1 VLAGRG
7 KEQARVAALL
17 AGAAAGHGGALV
29 LRGLPGVG
37 KSTLLAASVTRAEQ
51 GAAGVDGPADEA
63 GSGGLRVLRTAGI
76 ESESPLAFA
85 ALQRLLRPAMPHVD
99 ALPAPQAR
107 ALRAAFGEAD
117 SDADSDRFL
126 VFLATLSLLA
136 EAAEEQP
143 VLAVVDDAH
152 WLDDA
157 SAAALQ
163 FAARRLDTER
173 VAVLFAARDGDVRVF
188 DSSGLPELVLDG
200 IDPAGAADLL
210 RGAAGAE
217 VPPAVTERLVRETG
231 GNPLA
236 LVEVADALTSAQL
249 RGEQPLPQQL
259 PLTEGV
265 ERAFL
270 DRYRRLPEAAQTW
283 LLVAAADDAG
293 QTRIIGAAAAALGAD
308 DQAQH
313 QVERSG
319 LVHVRDGHVEL
330 RHPLVRSAVYGAA
343 TSLERRR
350 AHRAL
355 ADALDATDADRRAW
369 HLAAAVDE
377 PDETVVAALDAAA
390 ERAKARGGHEA
401 ASAAF
406 ERAAELSVDQ
416 QARARRQLGA
426 AWAAWLAAQPG
437 RARALANGAA
447 DAVTDPLLRADIVRL
462 QARIEWN
469 TGSVLDGITIVLR
482 GARDVASHDQNRARE
497 MAMFAA
503 ALASFNPHA
512 ELEVDPTSVAPP
524 PGPDD
529 PPRAH
534 SFHGLLVGLDHVRRQ
549 EWKDATVALQ
559 GAFANAESV
568 EGDDQDLLPN
578 LGIAAFHVGDDDLA
592 FRYHDMLLTRAR
604 STGALIMV
612 LYALTR
618 RGLVELVTGRWTSLV
633 TGASE
638 AMPLAQGSGQPGL
651 AALPLAEA
659 ALVAAFRGQA
669 DADDQLAAAEA
680 VAAAHPVGV
689 AAHLLADYARW
700 AKAVRA
706 PQPAAAFHLLE
717 HIHDGPVRRFAALD
731 RIEAAVRADRLD
743 TARAWTDE
751 LREYADQTGAPWAAA
766 VAEHGYALLATD
778 PHDAEAHFV
787 QALAHHAGSRRVPAR
802 ARTEL
807 AYGEF
812 LRRARRRV
820 DARVHLRAALEAFEE
835 LGAAPLADRAATELR
850 ASGETARRRDV
861 STASDLTAQ
870 ELNVARLVR
879 QGMSNRD
886 VAGQLFVSP
895 RTVDFH
901 LRNVFSKLGVTS
913 RAELIAMN
921 LPE

>member
-1 VLAGRG
+1 MLAGRDT
-7 KEQARVAALL
+7 ERSRVAALL
-17 AGAAAGHGGALV
+17 TGAAAGHGGALV

-37 KSTLLAASVTRAEQ
+37 KSTLLADTVSRAEPGTA
-51 GAAGVDGPADEA
+51 GADAAA
-63 GSGGLRVLRTAGI
+63 AGGLRVLRTAGI

-85 ALQRLLRPAMPHVD
+85 ALQRLLRPAMRHVD

-117 SDADSDRFL
+117 SDADGDRFL

-163 FAARRLDTER
+163 FVARRLDTER

-210 RGAAGAE
+210 RDAAAAD
-217 VPPAVTERLVRETG
+217 VPPAVAERLVRETG

-236 LVEVADALTSAQL
+236 LVEVADALTPAQL
-249 RGEQPLPQQL
+249 RGEQPLPPQL

-270 DRYRRLPEAAQTW
+270 DRFHRLPEAAQTW

-293 QTRIIGAAAAALGAD
+293 QTRTIGAAAAALGAS

-343 TSLERRR
+343 TSLDRRR

-369 HLAAAVDE
+369 HLAAAADA

-390 ERAKARGGHEA
+390 DRARARGGHEA
-401 ASAAF
+401 ASAAL
-406 ERAAELSVDQ
+406 ERAAELSAD
-416 QARARRQLGA
+416 AEERAQRLFGA
-426 AWAAWLAAQPG
+426 AWAAWQAAQPS
-437 RARALANGAA
+437 RARALANAAA
-447 DAVTDPLLRADIVRL
+447 DAVSDPLLRADVVRL

-469 TGSVLDGITIVLR
+469 TGSVLHGITMVLR
-482 GARDVASHDQNRARE
+482 GARDVAPHDPNRARE

-503 ALASFNPHA
+503 ALASFFPHA
-512 ELEVDPTSVAPP
+512 ELEVDPVSVAPP

-534 SFHGLLVGLDHVRRQ
+534 SFHSLLVGLDHVRRE
-549 EWKDATVALQ
+549 EWKDATAALQ
-559 GAFANAESV
+559 DAFANAEFV

-659 ALVAAFRGQA
+659 ALVAAFRGEPSA
-669 DADDQLAAAEA
+669 EAQLATAEA
-680 VAAAHPVGV
+680 VGAAHPVGV
-689 AAHLLADYARW
+689 AAHLLDDYARW
-700 AKAVRA
+700 AKAARA
-706 PQPAAAFHLLE
+706 TGAPITAFHLLE

-743 TARAWTDE
+743 TARTWTDE

-778 PHDAEAHFV
+778 PQDAETHFE
-787 QALAHHAGSRRVPAR
+787 QALAHHAESRRVPAR

-901 LRNVFSKLGVTS
+901 LRNVFNKLGVTS
-913 RAELIAMN
+913 RAELIAMD

>member
-1 VLAGRG
+1 M
-7 KEQARVAALL
+7 EQARVAALL
-17 AGAAAGHGGALV
+17 AGASAGQGGALV

-37 KSTLLAASVTRAEQ
+37 KSTLLADSVARAEH
-51 GAAGVDGPADEA
+51 GRDPAV
-63 GSGGLRVLRTAGI
+63 GQSGRLRVLRTSGI

-85 ALQRLLRPAMPHVD
+85 ALQRLLRPAMRHAD
-99 ALPAPQAR
+99 ALPAPQER
-107 ALRAAFGEAD
+107 ALRAAFGEAEGEG
-117 SDADSDRFL
+117 ARFL

-163 FAARRLDTER
+163 FVARRLDTER
-173 VAVLFAARDGDVRVF
+173 VALLFAARDGDVRVF
-188 DSSGLPELVLDG
+188 DSTGLPELVLDG

-210 RGAAGAE
+210 RDAVGAP
-217 VPPAVTERLVRETG
+217 VPDAVAVRLVRETG

-236 LVEVADALTSAQL
+236 LVEVADALTPAQL
-249 RGEQPLPQQL
+249 RGEAPLPAQL

-270 DRYRRLPEAAQTW
+270 DRYRRLPDTAQTW

-293 QTRIIGAAAAALGAD
+293 HTRTIGRAAAALGAD
-308 DQAQH
+308 DKAQH
-313 QVERSG
+313 LVEQSG
-319 LVHVRDGHVEL
+319 LVQVRDRHLEL

-355 ADALDATDADRRAW
+355 ADVLDATDDADRRAW

-377 PDETVVAALDAAA
+377 PDETVVAELDAAA
-390 ERAKARGGHEA
+390 DRARSRGGHEA
-401 ASAAF
+401 ASAAL
-406 ERAAELSVDQ
+406 ERAAELSADR
-416 QARARRQLGA
+416 QARAPRLFGA
-426 AWAAWLAAQPG
+426 AWAAWQAARPG
-437 RARALANGAA
+437 RARALANAA
-447 DAVTDPLLRADIVRL
+447 AEAVTDPLLRADIARL

-469 TGSVLDGITIVLR
+469 TGSVHDGITMVLR
-482 GARDVASHDQNRARE
+482 GARDVAPHDAGRARE
-497 MAMFAA
+497 MAMFAV
-503 ALASFNPHA
+503 ALASFIPHA
-512 ELEVDPTSVAPP
+512 QLELDPVSVALP

-534 SFHGLLVGLDHVRRQ
+534 SFHGLLVGLEHVRRS
-549 EWKDATVALQ
+549 EWPQATAVLRST
-559 GAFANAESV
+559 FANAEFV

-578 LGIAAFHVGDDDLA
+578 LGIAAFHVGDDELA

-604 STGALIMV
+604 ASGALIMV

-618 RGLVELVTGRWTSLV
+618 RGLIELVTGRWTSLV

-659 ALVAAFRGQA
+659 ALVAAFRG
-669 DADDQLAAAEA
+669 DDQFEQRLAEA
-680 VAAAHPVGV
+680 EDVAGANPVGV
-689 AAHLLADYARW
+689 AEHVLADFARW
-700 AKAVRA
+700 AKAVVA
-706 PQPAAAFHLLE
+706 AQSGGQPATAFHLLE

-731 RIEAAVRADRLD
+731 RIEAAVRADQLD
-743 TARAWTDE
+743 AARDWTDE
-751 LREYADQTGAPWAAA
+751 IRSYGEQTGASWALA
-766 VAEHGYALLATD
+766 VAEHGLALLATD
-778 PHDAEAHFV
+778 PGEAERHFE
-787 QALAHHAGSRRVPAR
+787 QALAHHAAAKRPPAQ

-807 AYGEF
+807 AYGEY

-820 DARVHLRAALEAFEE
+820 DARTHLRAALETFEE

-861 STASDLTAQ
+861 STATDLTAQ

-879 QGMSNRD
+879 LGMSNRD

-901 LRNVFSKLGVTS
+901 LRNVFSKLAVTS
-913 RAELIAMN
+913 RAELIAMD
-921 LPE
+921 LP

>member
-1 VLAGRG
+1 MLAGRDT
-7 KEQARVAALL
+7 EQSRLAALL
-17 AGAAAGHGGALV
+17 AGAAGGHGGALV

-37 KSTLLAASVTRAEQ
+37 KSTLLADSVARAEQ
-51 GAAGVDGPADEA
+51 ASDAAADVPGA
-63 GSGGLRVLRTAGI
+63 GGLRVLRTSGI

-85 ALQRLLRPAMPHVD
+85 ALQRLLRPAMRHVD
-99 ALPAPQAR
+99 ALPAPQQR
-107 ALRAAFGEAD
+107 SLRSAFGEAD
-117 SDADSDRFL
+117 GEGDRFL

-163 FAARRLDTER
+163 FVARRLDTER
-173 VAVLFAARDGDVRVF
+173 VALLFAARDGDVRAF
-188 DSSGLPELVLDG
+188 DSSGLPELVLGG
-200 IDPAGAADLL
+200 IDAAGAADLL
-210 RGAAGAE
+210 DHTAGAA
-217 VPPAVTERLVRETG
+217 VPAAVAERLVRETG

-236 LVEVADALTSAQL
+236 LVEVAGALTPAQL
-249 RGEQPLPQQL
+249 RGERPLPAQL
-259 PLTEGV
+259 PITEGV

-270 DRYRRLPEAAQTW
+270 DRFHRLPEPSQTW
-283 LLVAAADDAG
+283 LLVASADDTG
-293 QTRIIGAAAAALGAD
+293 HTRTVGRAAATLGAD

-313 QVERSG
+313 LVERSG
-319 LVHVRDGHVEL
+319 LVHVRDGL
-330 RHPLVRSAVYGAA
+330 LQMRHPLVRSVVYGAA

-355 ADALDATDADRRAW
+355 ADALDATGDPDRRAW

-377 PDETVVAALDAAA
+377 PDEAVVAALDAAA
-390 ERAKARGGHEA
+390 DRASGRGGHEA
-401 ASAAF
+401 ASAAL
-406 ERAAELSVDQ
+406 ERAAELSADRE
-416 QARARRQLGA
+416 AGARRLLGA

-437 RARALANGAA
+437 RGRALANAA
-447 DAVTDPLLRADIVRL
+447 AESVTDPLLRADIARL
-462 QARIEWN
+462 RARIEWN
-469 TGSVLDGITIVLR
+469 TGSVHDGITLVLR
-482 GARDVASHDQNRARE
+482 GAGDVAPHDPNRARE

-512 ELEVDPTSVAPP
+512 QLEVDPVSVAVP
-524 PGPDD
+524 PGPED

-534 SFHGLLVGLDHVRRQ
+534 SFYGLLVGLDHVRRG
-549 EWKDATVALQ
+549 EWTQATPALRS
-559 GAFANAESV
+559 AFASAELV

-578 LGIAAFHVGDDDLA
+578 LGIAAFHVGDDELA

-604 STGALIMV
+604 ATGALIMV

-618 RGLVELVTGRWTSLV
+618 RGLIELVTGRWTSLV

-659 ALVAAFRGQA
+659 ALVAAFRG
-669 DADDQLAAAEA
+669 DDQFERRLAEA
-680 VAAAHPVGV
+680 EEVAAANPVGV
-689 AAHLLADYARW
+689 AEHLLADFARW
-700 AKAVRA
+700 GRAVA
-706 PQPAAAFHLLE
+706 SQSGGHPATAFHLLE

-731 RIEAAVRADRLD
+731 RIEAAVRADQLD
-743 TARAWTDE
+743 VARDWTE
-751 LREYADQTGAPWAAA
+751 EIRQYGDQTGASWALAA
-766 VAEHGYALLATD
+766 AEHGLGLLATD
-778 PHDAEAHFV
+778 LEQAEKHFE
-787 QALAHHAGSRRVPAR
+787 QALTHHRVSGRPPAR

-820 DARVHLRAALEAFEE
+820 DARAHLRAALETFEE
-835 LGAAPLADRAATELR
+835 IGAAPLADRAAAELR

-861 STASDLTAQ
+861 STATDLTPQ

-886 VAGQLFVSP
+886 VAGRLFVSP

-901 LRNVFSKLGVTS
+901 LRNVFSKLAVTS
-913 RAELIAMN
+913 RAELIAMT
-921 LPE
+921 LPD